1 MFSDVWFPAYPFIH
15 DNTYLKLS
23 FLNGGRKWPGRRR
36 KKRKDNI
43 TVTSAIARGQSDN
56 ITNRHQQ
63 QGTHGQGDDITLL
76 RLVIVGLTVARPSAA
91 FSRGS
96 AAAAGRGRRRPPTAA
111 ARPRR
116 ADVCVYVCCG
126 GFWFSRRSVQWAC
139 RVGLSLM
146 FTRRNLNNNWS
157 SY

>member
-1 MFSDVWFPAYPFIH
+1 MARP
-15 DNTYLKLS
+15 TT
-23 FLNGGRKWPGRRR
+23 

-76 RLVIVGLTVARPSAA
+76 RLVIVGLTVVARPSAA

-111 ARPRR
+111 ARSRR

-126 GFWFSRRSVQWAC
+126 GGF
-139 RVGLSLM
+139 
-146 FTRRNLNNNWS
+146 
-157 SY
+157 